1 MAAAPGASPEPT
13 DGSAGKP
20 AAGAPAAAPAD
31 APTGAP
37 LLELIA
43 VMDRLRSPGGCPWDA
58 EQTHESLVSYL
69 TEEAHEAIEA
79 IEVGDRAAMREEL
92 GDVLLQ
98 VVFHARIAQEHPTDP
113 WSIDDVAAGIVAKL
127 VARHPHVFAGET
139 ADSAAHVE
147 SAWQA
152 RKAMEK
158 SRDSVL
164 DGIPTGLPAL
174 LLAAKIQH
182 RVTHGGV
189 PAEPA
194 DARIRALAERVLDDV
209 GPDHVGDL
217 LLALATAIVVRG
229 TDPEAALRGALRS
242 HAEHVRAV
250 EVGSR

>member
-1 MAAAPGASPEPT
+1 MAPT
-13 DGSAGKP
+13 PDGKP
-20 AAGAPAAAPAD
+20 ETAD
-31 APTGAP
+31 GPRRRQPTEAPTGAP

-69 TEEAHEAIEA
+69 TEEAHEAVEA
-79 IEVGDRAAMREEL
+79 VEVGDRAAMREEL

-113 WSIDDVAAGIVAKL
+113 WSIDDVAAGIAAKL
-127 VARHPHVFAGET
+127 VARHPHVFGDET

-147 SAWQA
+147 SAWLA
-152 RKAMEK
+152 RKTAEK

-174 LLAAKIQH
+174 LLAAKMHH

-189 PAEPA
+189 PVDPA
-194 DARIRALAERVLDDV
+194 DERIRAVAEGALDEVDPDQV
-209 GPDHVGDL
+209 GQL
-217 LLALATAIVVRG
+217 LLALATAVVDRG
-229 TDPEAALRGALRS
+229 ADPEAALRGALRS

-250 EVGSR
+250 EAGSR